1 MNAALRAQQRYREE
15 TILSASPSRLVTL
28 LFDRLLL
35 DVDRGEAAQRS
46 GDWESANTQLQH
58 AQRILVELSS
68 SLSDDWSGSASLRA
82 VYDYITRTLIG
93 ANIGRDPER
102 TRECRDLI
110 APLRDAW
117 HAAAEAAPA

>member
-58 AQRILVELSS
+58 AQRILVELSG

-110 APLRDAW
+110 APLREAW

>member
-58 AQRILVELSS
+58 AQRILVELSG

-117 HAAAEAAPA
+117 HTAAEAAPA

>member
-1 MNAALRAQQRYREE
+1 VNAALRAQQRYREE

-58 AQRILVELSS
+58 AQRILVELSG